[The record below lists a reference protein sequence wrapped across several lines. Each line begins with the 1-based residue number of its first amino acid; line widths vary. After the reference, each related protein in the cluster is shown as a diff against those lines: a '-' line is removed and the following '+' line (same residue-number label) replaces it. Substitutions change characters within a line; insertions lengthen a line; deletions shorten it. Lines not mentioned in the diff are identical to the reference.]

1 MVKFSWKLCLVF
13 LALSSQYVL
22 ADEEAGG
29 AAVADEPQAQEEELE
44 DWQKEAL
51 SDDKADE
58 PEKKEEEEAKSYE
71 QQLYELKDWAILAYT
86 EPNPKHF
93 KIYLWTVMIIFFM
106 YDVFLAIAKMINPAA
121 FEEKKEGD
129 AKKEEKKDE
138 AKKDK

>member
-44 DWQKEAL
+44 DWQREAL

-71 QQLYELKDWAILAYT
+71 
-86 EPNPKHF
+86 
-93 KIYLWTVMIIFFM
+93 
-106 YDVFLAIAKMINPAA
+106 
-121 FEEKKEGD
+121 
-129 AKKEEKKDE
+129 
-138 AKKDK
+138 